1 MQLHEFIKP
10 VVASGN
16 YKKNHLGSR
25 IKQWN
30 REALPENA
38 IIILGVSNYD
48 GQTNN
53 LGAIRTEL
61 YTFFASGNNK
71 DIIDL
76 GNVIS
81 LNEKDQSEV
90 MTFLLNESRKTNS
103 LLIILTEEQQ
113 HLSFLYKQTVNQDL
127 LVISEKLI
135 NNSKN
140 SPLLKKQDSNLYYL
154 GVQSYYLDPELCK
167 KGRPVVCRLGQIRD
181 GLYETE
187 PYFRMVTA
195 AEIDLNAVRFSDF
208 PQGKNPNPNGLY
220 AEELCQLAWFAGN
233 SETLNCA
240 VLNGY
245 TNELSASKSSLRLVA
260 QAIWHIISGAESRQD
275 YLPTQNPEKFKEI
288 HLQNTKIPEQLIV
301 YKSKLN
307 GKHWLKFGK
316 DDKIIPCTSKDMDDL
331 LQNNI
336 NDRIWSLMGLL

>member
-10 VVASGN
+10 VVVSGN
-16 YKKNHLGSR
+16 YKKNHLGTR

-30 REALPENA
+30 RKALPENA
-38 IIILGVSNYD
+38 IIILGVSNYE

-53 LGAIRTEL
+53 LDAIRSEL
-61 YTFFASGNNK
+61 YTLFTNGNNRE
-71 DIIDL
+71 IIDL
-76 GNVIS
+76 GNIIS
-81 LNEKDQSEV
+81 LNKQDQSEV
-90 MTFLLNESRKTNS
+90 LTFLLNESQKTNS

-113 HLSFLYKQTVNQDL
+113 PISSYYRHSVSKDL
-127 LVISEKLI
+127 LIISEKLI
-135 NNSKN
+135 TNSKEE
-140 SPLLKKQDSNLYYL
+140 SAFKKENNNLYYL
-154 GVQSYYLDPELCK
+154 GVQSYYLDPEFHK
-167 KGRPVVCRLGQIRD
+167 KERPVVCRLGQIRD

-208 PQGKNPNPNGLY
+208 PQSKNPNPNGLY

-233 SETLNCA
+233 SETLSCVA
-240 VLNGY
+240 LNGY
-245 TNELSASKSSLRLVA
+245 THELSASDSSLRLVA
-260 QAIWHIISGAESRQD
+260 QSVWHIISGAESRQD
-275 YLPTQNPEKFKEI
+275 YLPTKNPEKFKEI
-288 HLQNTKIPEQLIV
+288 HLQNTKIPEQIIF

-307 GKHWLKFGK
+307 GKHWLKFAK

>member
-10 VVASGN
+10 AVASGN
-16 YKKNHLGSR
+16 YKKNQLGSR

-30 REALPENA
+30 RKALPENA
-38 IIILGVSNYD
+38 IVILGVSNYE

-53 LGAIRTEL
+53 LDVIRSEL
-61 YTFFASGNNK
+61 HTLFANGNNRE
-71 DIIDL
+71 IIDL
-76 GNVIS
+76 GNIIS
-81 LNEKDQSEV
+81 LNEQDQSDV
-90 MTFLLNESRKTNS
+90 IAFLLNENQKTNS

-113 HLSFLYKQTVNQDL
+113 YLSSYYRHSISKDL
-127 LVISEKLI
+127 LIISEKLI
-135 NNSKN
+135 TNSKEEQ
-140 SPLLKKQDSNLYYL
+140 LLKKKNSNLYYL

-181 GLYETE
+181 GLYDTE

-208 PQGKNPNPNGLY
+208 PQGENPNPNGLY

-233 SETLNCA
+233 SETLNCV

-245 TNELSASKSSLRLVA
+245 THELSASETSLRLVA
-260 QAIWHIISGAESRQD
+260 QAIWHILSGAESRQD
-275 YLPTQNPEKFKEI
+275 YLPTKNPEKFKEI
-288 HLQNTKIPEQLIV
+288 HLQNTKIPEQIIV

-316 DDKIIPCTSKDMDDL
+316 DDKIIPCTSKDMDEL